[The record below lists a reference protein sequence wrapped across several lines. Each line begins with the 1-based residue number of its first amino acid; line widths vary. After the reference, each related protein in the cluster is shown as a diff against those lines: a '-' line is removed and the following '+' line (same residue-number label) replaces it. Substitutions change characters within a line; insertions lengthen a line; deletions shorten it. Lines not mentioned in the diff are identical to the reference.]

1 MGDYSDFF
9 GTRGKNKRTWLRVE
23 YVSGR
28 KEVFD
33 YGTIKKAL
41 DEGAK
46 FLALPTV
53 KTATITPKKK
63 LQREG
68 LIA

>member
-33 YGTIKKAL
+33 YGTIKKAM
-41 DEGAK
+41 EEPAK
-46 FLALPTV
+46 
-53 KTATITPKKK
+53 K
-63 LQREG
+63 
-68 LIA
+68 